1 MAGADVALNP
11 VRDTNV
17 MTDSCGDFVLDDNAP
32 TVAVTLTV
40 TPEHDATGWPM
51 LRLRLSSGEELLL
64 EKCRNCP

>member
-1 MAGADVALNP
+1 
-11 VRDTNV
+11 